1 MTCNRYSTSLSLYVF
16 LAFLLLFSVTFPAR
30 AAIQGEYFV
39 WTGASPPAD
48 PWNVENRKGTR
59 IDANIDFNWADPGI
73 GGIGVDLFSVRW
85 RGQVYIPTAGDWTFY
100 TYTDDG
106 ARLYLDHQQ
115 VIAQ

>member
-1 MTCNRYSTSLSLYVF
+1 MTCKRCFGPLGLRTG
-16 LAFLLLFSVTFPAR
+16 LLLLLSFCFSVPAL

-59 IDANIDFNWADPGI
+59 IDANVDFNWTNPGI
-73 GGIGVDLFSVRW
+73 GGIGEDLFSVRW

-100 TYTDDG
+100 TATDDG
-106 ARLYLDHQQ
+106 A
-115 VIAQ
+115 